1 MTNYAN
7 VWSAGGLFAFS
18 GLDRKTSFGEP
29 FVASGT
35 TDRVGSDFWL
45 EPRLVLEANCG
56 TNALRPKTEPESFCF
71 SDCWDFPVSAGDATG
86 RCRGAF
92 LDRASM
98 LLSIQTNSAS
108 DPCVP
113 ELEAVGEE
121 PAGSGERIIARSNCW
136 VAIMQSEPAR
146 IRSFAIAISYT
157 NEDEARERARKALV
171 SDINAAIEARLL
183 FYTSVQAPM
192 RLTTNDEPIFYKA
205 LNVIKTNFESA
216 QDDIP
221 CRWTTPD
228 RMPHRR
234 MWLWDSAF
242 HAVGARH
249 LSARLGEEAIYA
261 LFAKQRDD
269 GKLALAVHPGN
280 MKVEESDTQP
290 PIVAWAVWKQFQL
303 SENQEFLEGL
313 YDGLARY
320 LQWFEQNRRNSN
332 GLYGWQVR
340 AEDDPIRGARG
351 GESGMDNSPRF
362 DNVGAMTAVDL
373 CSYLAAEYL
382 VMKKIAKQL
391 GYSADVAKW
400 HRRQQAII
408 ERANELL
415 WDDEDR
421 FYYDLD
427 EDGAPILVKTVAG
440 LLALHGRL
448 ADHDRA
454 EALRT
459 HLTNPMEF
467 WPVLP
472 VPTVARD
479 EECFSNDMWRGP
491 TWLNINQLLFYALEQ
506 YGFLEE
512 ARLVA
517 RITIDEAARWYRAKG
532 CIYEYYDC
540 LGEMAPPDMPRKGA
554 PGAAGGVGFGVIADY
569 HWSAAAIVDLLYAIC

>member
-1 MTNYAN
+1 
-7 VWSAGGLFAFS
+7 
-18 GLDRKTSFGEP
+18 
-29 FVASGT
+29 
-35 TDRVGSDFWL
+35 
-45 EPRLVLEANCG
+45 
-56 TNALRPKTEPESFCF
+56 
-71 SDCWDFPVSAGDATG
+71 
-86 RCRGAF
+86 
-92 LDRASM
+92 M
-98 LLSIQTNSAS
+98 LLSIQV
-108 DPCVP
+108 DPGAETCLP
-113 ELEAVGEE
+113 ELEVVGEE
-121 PAGSGERIIARSNCW
+121 PGDQAERVIACSDCW
-136 VAIMQSEPAR
+136 VALVQSEGAP

-157 NEDEARERARKALV
+157 NEDEARERARKTLV
-171 SDINAAIEARLL
+171 SDINAVIEARLR
-183 FYTSVQAPM
+183 FYAAVPLPI
-192 RLTTNDEPIFYKA
+192 RLTATDEPVFYKA
-205 LNVIKTNFESA
+205 LSVIKVNFQSA

-249 LSARLGEEAIYA
+249 ISSRLGEEAIYA
-261 LFAKQRDD
+261 LFTKQQSD
-269 GKLALAVHPGN
+269 GKLALAVHPG
-280 MKVEESDTQP
+280 KIESEEYDTQP
-290 PIVAWAVWKQFQL
+290 PIVAWAVWKQFQH
-303 SENQEFLEGL
+303 SENQEFLERV
-313 YDGLARY
+313 YDGLVQY
-320 LQWFEQNRRNSN
+320 LHWFEQNRRNAN
-332 GLYGWQVR
+332 GLYGWHVR
-340 AEDDPIRGARG
+340 SGEDPIRGARG

-362 DNVGAMTAVDL
+362 DNVTAMTAVDL

-391 GYSADVAKW
+391 GYAGDVAKW

-427 EDGAPILVKTVAG
+427 EHGDPLFVKTPAG

-459 HLTNPMEF
+459 HLTNPTEF
-467 WPVLP
+467 WSFFP

-479 EECFSNDMWRGP
+479 QDSFSHDMWRGP
-491 TWLNINQLLFYALEQ
+491 TWLNINLLLFYALEQ

-512 ARLVA
+512 ARLLA
-517 RITIDEAARWYRAKG
+517 RMTIDEVARWYRANG

-540 LGEMAPPDMPRKGA
+540 LGETAPAEMPRKGT
-554 PGAAGGVGFGVIADY
+554 PGTAGGAGLGVIADY
-569 HWSAAAIVDLLYAIC
+569 HWSAAAVIDLLYAIC